1 MATTICDK
9 ARVLE
14 MLTTRLATLDGS
26 DGVSVLLPGE
36 NAPASAVITLRI
48 ANFMFRHLKRSG
60 PTSGDDRCEFELR
73 LIGMVAPS
81 KSQAKGAYAA
91 AGLAMK
97 VAMML
102 RDWGDTDGTS
112 DWHRLSIDTLES
124 TTLHGEE
131 SPQEMFAVEEIV
143 AKGIAI
149 RTGGSGLPSI
159 APLQL

>member
-14 MLTTRLATLDGS
+14 MLTTRLATLDGV

-36 NAPASAVITLRI
+36 NAPADAVITLRM
-48 ANFMFRHLKRSG
+48 AGLEWEHLKRSG
-60 PTSGDDRCEFELR
+60 PTSGDDRCQFTLR
-73 LIGMVAPS
+73 LIGLVAPS

-97 VAMML
+97 VAMKL

-112 DWHRLSIDTLES
+112 DWHRLSIDTLKS
-124 TTLHGEE
+124 STLHGEE
-131 SPQEMFAVEEIV
+131 SPQEMFVVEEIV
-143 AKGIAI
+143 ATGIAI
-149 RTGGSGLPSI
+149 RSGGSGLQSI
-159 APLQL
+159 TPLA

>member
-26 DGVSVLLPGE
+26 DGVSFLLPGE
-36 NAPASAVITLRI
+36 NAPADAVITLRMTHF
-48 ANFMFRHLKRSG
+48 AFRRRKRSG
-60 PTSGDDRCEFELR
+60 PTSGDDMCEFELR
-73 LIGMVAPS
+73 LVGMVAPS

-91 AGLAMK
+91 AGLEMK
-97 VAMML
+97 VAMKL
-102 RDWGDTDGTS
+102 RDWGDTDGTT

-131 SPQEMFAVEEIV
+131 SPQEMFAVEEII
-143 AKGIAI
+143 ATGIAI
-149 RTGGSGLPSI
+149 RTGGGGLQSI
-159 APLQL
+159 TPLA